1 MWCSIA
7 IHRFNKVSTLPL
19 HVLQLHQKWFII
31 GRIHGKSCRQAD
43 FFVISARVT
52 ASFFALCHISRLWW
66 RCLNGSVSVSY
77 IKKHK
82 PINTQTLLT
91 LDLWNIYIYILLDLW
106 NIHTHTVGNCKKKSD
121 KYDIYMYIYPGYVK
135 IFILLRRDI
144 MFLLASDIIS
154 QTIRGDWCTK
164 YSSPLSIRSLSI
176 FGLWRPTS
184 LESPTSKCK
193 MDRVSVSINTP
204 LDRLAENPL
213 K

>member
-1 MWCSIA
+1 MVYNWP
-7 IHRFNKVSTLPL
+7 NPWQELSTGWFLRDICQSYC
-19 HVLQLHQKWFII
+19 QLLCLMPHIKAMVEMFKWFCFCELY
-31 GRIHGKSCRQAD
+31 KETQ
-43 FFVISARVT
+43 T
-52 ASFFALCHISRLWW
+52 YQYT
-66 RCLNGSVSVSY
+66 N
-77 IKKHK
+77 
-82 PINTQTLLT
+82 PINFGPMKY
-91 LDLWNIYIYILLDLW
+91 IYIYYWTYEIYT
-106 NIHTHTVGNCKKKSD
+106 HTHTVGNCKKKSD

-135 IFILLRRDI
+135 IFNLLRRDI